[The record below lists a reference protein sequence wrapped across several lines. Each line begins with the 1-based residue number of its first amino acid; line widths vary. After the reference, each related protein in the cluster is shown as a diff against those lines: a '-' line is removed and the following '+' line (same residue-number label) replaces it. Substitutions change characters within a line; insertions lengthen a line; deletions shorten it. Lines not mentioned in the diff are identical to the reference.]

1 MTDHGKIAAMND
13 IEKAALHQFDEYAKE
28 IAALVAELMQA
39 RSEREGGAINASD
52 TLEGASGL
60 LAASYNMAKMA
71 GTEHLDGWARI
82 VRKHAEAIEQSG
94 YPPCSSGG
102 KIPV

>member
-1 MTDHGKIAAMND
+1 MIDHGMITGMHD
-13 IEKAALHQFDEYAKE
+13 IEKATLHQFDGNAEE

-52 TLEGASGL
+52 ILEGASGL

-82 VRKHAEAIEQSG
+82 VRKHADLIEQSIE
-94 YPPCSSGG
+94 SRS
-102 KIPV
+102 